1 MILRNHSVVIEAA
14 SQEDMVEERIRIPAL
29 IGDPDVPIALVK
41 EPLRTV
47 KIHPLAHDISS
58 NQIKDALRFCR
69 SDVTKLIFGSSKT
82 DAFVEFEVRFFLV
95 AFLGLSSKIQMQ
107 KSSTLCCCRRKMG
120 KREHL
125 QGIQL
130 TYSTRNCSSRGLI
143 HRGQPLQGFQTCQ
156 C

>member
-1 MILRNHSVVIEAA
+1 MILKSHSVVIEAT

-41 EPLRTV
+41 EPIRTV

-69 SDVTKLIFGSSKT
+69 SDVSKLIFGSSKT
-82 DAFVEFEVRFFLV
+82 VAFVEFEVRLFYCSLV
-95 AFLGLSSKIQMQ
+95 RFILKYSDAKIIY
-107 KSSTLCCCRRKMG
+107 LCWCRRKMG

-130 TYSTRNCSSRGLI
+130 T
-143 HRGQPLQGFQTCQ
+143 
-156 C
+156 